1 MQSRK
6 SLLAKIFGAFCALL
20 CVIALAFGLAACDSN
35 SDTVKSVVGMSVE
48 NGQLVLEYSDGSTET
63 IDLGDLKGDTG
74 DTGATGPQGPEGP
87 QGDAGRGI
95 VSVAADENGNLV
107 ITYTDGT
114 TQTVE
119 MPAASDEDCE
129 HAHISWYKLD
139 GYAYIATTN
148 TYEGTL
154 LEVCDDCG
162 YAWLWKNE
170 EHVGHHVWKEVPAED
185 PTCCAP
191 GHTAGTV
198 CEVCGVYGENTEEI
212 PATGN
217 HVWDEGH
224 LVYSENENVCEQG
237 GVYIYLCETEG
248 CEAYYINEDEEVRGH
263 EVSTWS
269 VEKAPTATAAGNL
282 VGICTVCGEPI
293 RVTLPA
299 LTDANVY
306 NAETNPNGVYTKEQ
320 ISNLDNDCELATDY
334 RYTYT
339 LVAGTELTIPSQV
352 GLEANTTVEYTGTAA
367 YTANWTVNVPGGY
380 HYTLNMFGEEEAIE
394 IVDHYAMI
402 DAEKGILWYPGI
414 QVFGNITYN
423 CQDWINDDETASA
436 VFFDCEHCGEHI
448 YTRVTGYHVVDGE
461 LVTSI
466 DDPAVEYHEA
476 TCSSAPYYS
485 VDCDICGEVVIR
497 ACGIEEHETNK
508 THYDADAHQVPDDVT
523 ITDAEGNTIDPEA
536 IEVGDVVTIEYT
548 CELCGKD
555 QKVSGTV
562 KEVTE
567 HGDDP
572 STPCTDASIDVTV
585 SYEVNDETYEDE
597 VNITLVNGTYHSVT
611 VNGVTYS
618 LSAVIDPKTGVS
630 TISIWTGDGTDEDD
644 YLIRNEDTITSDS
657 PVASILEFF
666 GNVPETC
673 EDRGFQAFID
683 CGVCDTHLLVYYQ
696 IAHTATLNAQGAI
709 DYTLAGC
716 SAPTCMADGVA
727 LCSVCGENF
736 TVEDSALG
744 HNYVVVDATY
754 NPAQT
759 GNNFTAIFYCTRG
772 DVGTQAQPAI
782 ISGNYDELVE
792 DGYIVPNAAPSCGAE
807 LIIDIVNYPVPQGGV
822 INAEDLNLG
831 VVLDHHWDMGANSP
845 VLDASLTTVYNID
858 EYTGFIEFFGN
869 VPVNCQ
875 DNTGYG
881 FTYCRDCDM
890 RVLIRVSGHHT
901 PGATPVVAQS
911 HSTAAIYQCVDCG
924 TYFYVG
930 TPAQHTWT
938 MVEGSVEV
946 PTRTEVGHVTYQ
958 CTCGATQLLEI
969 PMIGS
974 TGLTYT
980 TNKDCEHGTTNTY
993 SATLTFSVTVV
1004 SHNELVARDL
1014 STPFNYTVDFYYEEN
1029 LGDAGH
1035 DAYVEGTTVVYS
1047 WIYPEDEDGTVYVGY
1062 ICSTCGDMI
1071 VLWHEGMV
1079 DENGLPVQNTYDV
1092 DVYLDSLIPG
1102 VAYPGSVEDVNRM
1115 LPSFA
1120 DGLYGEGI
1128 SAVFAAD
1135 GTGYFVA
1142 DGDPETATQYAFTW
1156 TYTEA
1161 GLVISS
1167 DVDMS
1172 AIGITISA
1180 TPVAVTYG
1188 TTARGLEYYAFTYSG
1203 IEFSQVIDPELEGEP
1218 ENPGTED
1225 PGTEEPEEPE
1235 TPAPVTISMT
1245 GVTVST
1251 SATENSEVVWDSS
1264 NKTPKID
1271 GNYYIW
1277 SESGATLVILG
1288 GDAQW
1293 KQGDDYV
1300 QADGKERT
1308 ISVDLSDYEG
1318 MKVKVTFNCGS
1329 KQEGIQLQVA
1339 GDASTAQDVTFNAD
1353 DQYAPVDVSFTVDGG
1368 SIASFENTTQAVRFY
1383 SITITVV
1390 E

>member
-263 EVSTWS
+263 EVSSWT
-269 VEKAPTATAAGNL
+269 VENAPTATAAGNL
-282 VGICTVCGEPI
+282 VGTCSVCGESI

-299 LTDANVY
+299 LTDANV
-306 NAETNPNGVYTKEQ
+306 ANGTYTKVLKTDGGCVDDSVYT
-320 ISNLDNDCELATDY
+320 
-334 RYTYT
+334 YTYT
-339 LVAGTELTIPSQV
+339 LAAGTELTIPSQV

-367 YTANWTVNVPGGY
+367 YTANWDVTVDGGY
-380 HYTLNMFGEEEAIE
+380 HYTVDIDEQPVAIR
-394 IVDHYAMI
+394 I
-402 DAEKGILWYPGI
+402 DEYYGGVHEDGTVIGILEYPDFYT
-414 QVFGNITYN
+414 FGNITYN
-423 CQDWINDDETASA
+423 CTETVGSDSTSTGA
-436 VFFDCEHCGEHI
+436 VFFDCTRCEEHI
-448 YTRVTGYHVVDGE
+448 YVRVMGYHADENGDPITSLDNEAVTYHPATCTTPAYYSAYCSICEEEVVLARGSLLDQNNHVYDEDSVKIVENTDGTITVTYTCTENAEHVYTVTGTLESTRTYTEQGATCLVTVTERVISYVGPDGETETVTLTSRSGGQNHAVVVDGITYYI
-461 LVTSI
+461 TS
-466 DDPAVEYHEA
+466 
-476 TCSSAPYYS
+476 
-485 VDCDICGEVVIR
+485 VI
-497 ACGIEEHETNK
+497 EN
-508 THYDADAHQVPDDVT
+508 
-523 ITDAEGNTIDPEA
+523 AEGNTEIT
-536 IEVGDVVTIEYT
+536 VTW
-548 CELCGKD
+548 
-555 QKVSGTV
+555 
-562 KEVTE
+562 
-567 HGDDP
+567 
-572 STPCTDASIDVTV
+572 TDASGKEQTF
-585 SYEVNDETYEDE
+585 
-597 VNITLVNGTYHSVT
+597 
-611 VNGVTYS
+611 
-618 LSAVIDPKTGVS
+618 
-630 TISIWTGDGTDEDD
+630 TGD
-644 YLIRNEDTITSDS
+644 TIVSDM
-657 PVASILEFF
+657 PVAAIVEFF
-666 GNVPETC
+666 GNVPTTC
-673 EDRGFQAFID
+673 VSGGAQAFID
-683 CGVCDTHLLVYYQ
+683 CDVCHEHILIMYQ
-696 IAHTATLNAQGAI
+696 VAHTPTLNAQGAI

-716 SAPTCMADGVA
+716 SAPTCTEDGVA
-727 LCSVCGENF
+727 YCSVCHQNY

-744 HNYVVVDATY
+744 HNYVVVAYELDEDA
-754 NPAQT
+754 AE
-759 GNNFTAIFYCTRG
+759 GEDDFFLSFYCTRC
-772 DVGTQAQPAI
+772 DDFGTEGQPQV
-782 ISGNYDELVE
+782 ISGVYDELVK
-792 DGYIVPNAAPSCGAE
+792 DGIIVVTQAQSCTTD
-807 LIIDIVNYPVPQGGV
+807 LIINIVNYPVANSNPQSY
-822 INAEDLNLG
+822 INATGLNLG
-831 VVLDHHWDMGANSP
+831 RTEHHWSNGEPIDSDLSDPN
-845 VLDASLTTVYNID
+845 VTIYNVD
-858 EYTGFIEFFGN
+858 TWGSMIEDFVN
-869 VPVNCQ
+869 VPINCQ
-875 DNTGYG
+875 AQGYA
-881 FTYCRDCDM
+881 FTTCRDCGEYI
-890 RVLIRVSGHHT
+890 LIRVSGHHT
-901 PGATPVVAQS
+901 PGATAVVAQS

-924 TYFYVG
+924 EYFYVG

-938 MVEGSVEV
+938 LDKDSVVVPTTTTEGSA
-946 PTRTEVGHVTYQ
+946 TYT
-958 CTCGATQLLEI
+958 CTCGASETVKI

-980 TNKDCEHGTTNTY
+980 TTKDCEHGTTNTY

-1004 SHNELVARDL
+1004 SHNELVDTDL
-1014 STPFNYTVDFYYEEN
+1014 KTTTNYTVNFYYQEN
-1029 LGDAGH
+1029 LDDAGH

-1218 ENPGTED
+1218 DNPGTED

-1308 ISVDLSDYEG
+1308 ISVDLTEYEG
-1318 MKVKVTFNCGS
+1318 LKVKVTFNCGA
-1329 KQEGIQLQVA
+1329 KKNYPGISLQLKDQPDTAVA
-1339 GDASTAQDVTFNAD
+1339 LTDRTEADEYTAEDI
-1353 DQYAPVDVSFTVDGG
+1353 SFTVEGG
-1368 SIASFENTTQAVRFY
+1368 SVVSFENTIQAVRFY
-1383 SITITVV
+1383 SVTIEVV